1 MTRINH
7 RIRVREVRT
16 IDADGKQLG
25 VLPTREALAL
35 ARKQNLDLVEVAA
48 TAKPPVCKI
57 MDYGKFRYEQT
68 KKTKEARK
76 NQTATRVKEIKFH
89 ANIDEHDYQ
98 TKLKKAQDFLSGAV
112 KVKCNLLLRGRERAH
127 SDIGMALMQR
137 FMNDLTDVAIAEM
150 RPKMIGRSIH
160 MMLGPIVGKPK
171 SEKPERNEAQE
182 AEVSESAEAGSEAG
196 TRSGPAALNYRQP
209 RALTNAPK
217 RPSAPSE

>member
-25 VLPTREALAL
+25 VIPTREALAL

-57 MDYGKFRYEQT
+57 MDYGKYRYEQT

-76 NQTATRVKEIKFH
+76 HQNATRVKEIKFH

-98 TKLKKAQDFLSGAV
+98 TKLKKAQDFLAKGI

-137 FMNDLTDVAIAEM
+137 FLKDLSDVAMAEM

-160 MMLGPIVGKPK
+160 MMLGPVTGKPK
-171 SEKPERNEAQE
+171 SEKSERPERPDV
-182 AEVSESAEAGSEAG
+182 AEEESDSTEDGG
-196 TRSGPAALNYRQP
+196 VRSGPAALNYRQP
-209 RALTNAPK
+209 RALSNQPRRT
-217 RPSAPSE
+217 SSE